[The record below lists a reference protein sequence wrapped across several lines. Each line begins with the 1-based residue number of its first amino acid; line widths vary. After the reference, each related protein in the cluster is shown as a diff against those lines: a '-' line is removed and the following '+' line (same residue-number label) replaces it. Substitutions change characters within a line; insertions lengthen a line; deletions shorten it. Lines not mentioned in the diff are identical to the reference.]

1 MDTIGTG
8 TTDGCMALD
17 ERYKQIK
24 ENVWKWEQGK
34 NCFSVKRYRSMST
47 AMKVRHI
54 HEELRS
60 IDFPHLIP
68 VAAESGDGPLTFVQ
82 PWLEEARAVNFKKR
96 ADRTDSLAALH
107 ALHATRKDVEWAVSP
122 YLHIHPLVAKWE
134 DRIERFHD
142 IRGPC
147 ETFLGKGPVDDILF
161 YATEAMSVIRKTYV
175 GTKDLTLLHG
185 DVVHH
190 NILRDQSGIIRFID
204 FDLACSGPAGTEVA
218 LWIHRVMPQI
228 GYDIEF
234 LFDEQPS
241 LKELDPDLLP
251 LLLYPNELLREWLHL
266 FTLPAD
272 SRARQANRLLPF
284 TQSALSHW
292 PKLWYDVERINI

>member
-1 MDTIGTG
+1 MGIIGTE
-8 TTDGCMALD
+8 TNNRCMALD

-24 ENVWKWEQGK
+24 ENVWKWEKAG

-47 AMKVRHI
+47 AMKVRYI
-54 HEELRS
+54 HDQLRS
-60 IDFPHLIP
+60 IAFPHIVP
-68 VAAESGDGPLTFVQ
+68 VMPEDGESPLTFIQ
-82 PWLEEARAVNFKKR
+82 PWLEGAKAVNFKKR
-96 ADRTDSLAALH
+96 ADRTDSLAALQ
-107 ALHATRKDVEWAVSP
+107 ALHATKKELDWHVSP

-142 IRGPC
+142 IRGAC
-147 ETFLGKGPVDDILF
+147 ESFIEKGLVDDILL
-161 YATEAMSVIRKTYV
+161 YAIEAMSIIRKSYI
-175 GTKDLTLLHG
+175 GTKDPTLLHG

-190 NILRDQSGIIRFID
+190 NILRDPSGMIRFID

-218 LWIHRVMPQI
+218 LWIHRVLPQI

-241 LKELDPDLLP
+241 LKELDQDLLP

-266 FTLPAD
+266 FTLPAE
-272 SRARQANRLLPF
+272 SRTRQANRLVPF
-284 TQSALSHW
+284 TQNALSHW
-292 PKLWYDVERINI
+292 PKLWYDVERINV